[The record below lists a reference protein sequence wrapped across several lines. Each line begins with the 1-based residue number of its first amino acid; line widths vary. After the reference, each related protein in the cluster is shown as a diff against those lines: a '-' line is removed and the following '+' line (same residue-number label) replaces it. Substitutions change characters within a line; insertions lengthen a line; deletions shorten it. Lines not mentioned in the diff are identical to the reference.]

1 VDGVVVINPGPVSK
15 KASAGTFA
23 KVYIAPKNQT
33 GGMDVDEGGMKAD
46 LWERCRVD
54 LHRI

>member
-1 VDGVVVINPGPVSK
+1 VDGVVVVNPGSVSK

-23 KVYIAPKNQT
+23 RVYIAPKEQS
-33 GGMDVDEGGMKAD
+33 GMDVDGMKAD
-46 LWERCRVD
+46 VWERCRVD

>member
-1 VDGVVVINPGPVSK
+1 VVVNPGSVSK

-23 KVYIAPKNQT
+23 RVLVKRKDAGQ
-33 GGMDVDEGGMKAD
+33 MDVEGGKAD
-46 LWERCRVD
+46 VWERCRVD

>member
-1 VDGVVVINPGPVSK
+1 VSK

-23 KVYIAPKNQT
+23 KVYIAPKDQNEA
-33 GGMDVDEGGMKAD
+33 MDVDGMKAEI
-46 LWERCRVD
+46 WERCRVD

>member
-1 VDGVVVINPGPVSK
+1 MVVVNPGVASK

-23 KVYIAPKNQT
+23 KVYIAPIIQNEE
-33 GGMDVDEGGMKAD
+33 MDIDGMKAEI
-46 LWERCRVD
+46 WERCRVD

>member
-1 VDGVVVINPGPVSK
+1 VIVNPGPVSK

-23 KVYIAPKNQT
+23 KVYVAPKE
-33 GGMDVDEGGMKAD
+33 GGEEGMDVDGMKAD
-46 LWERCRVD
+46 VWERCRVD

>member
-1 VDGVVVINPGPVSK
+1 VINPGSVSK

-23 KVYIAPKNQT
+23 RVYIAPKESNE
-33 GGMDVDEGGMKAD
+33 MDIDGMKAD
-46 LWERCRVD
+46 VWERCRVD